1 MTHEEELKRFA
12 EAAAANLGQQMQ
24 QFRNVAN
31 RAIFSSE
38 MSDEDKISVANALK
52 VDVSDL
58 AKNPNALKDLEAQ
71 MRQMQADLTKKY
83 TGNA

>member
-1 MTHEEELKRFA
+1 MAHDDGLKGFA
-12 EAAAANLGQQMQ
+12 EQAAANLSQQMQ

-58 AKNPNALKDLEAQ
+58 AKNPNALKDLEAK

-83 TGNA
+83 AGNA